1 MLQMHRILFIISFRW
16 RFVMEKKVL
25 DLLEEVCEDDIV
37 KEDRDVNLFEEDLLD
52 SLTFTQLLV
61 LLEEELGV
69 IISPSEVE
77 KEMISTPNKVIQ
89 IVLSKQN
96 Q

>member
-1 MLQMHRILFIISFRW
+1 MHRILFIISFRW

>member
-1 MLQMHRILFIISFRW
+1 
-16 RFVMEKKVL
+16 MEKKVL